1 MPLCSIQGQPRPRYE
16 VASRPSSGGCCL
28 SDLGQASFH
37 GAHTAGTAQR
47 HWAEIP
53 TEGGQ
58 ATAHTRPSLSSHGS
72 PEVDGPGRH
81 PRLHSPHSTPAG
93 EGAAWMALW
102 QVGHLGSLAW
112 TAASPTALATLHM
125 CHRYG
130 PQAPHTP
137 HVPQTQATCS
147 TQSTCTT
154 DTGHTCHM
162 FHTHHRH
169 GCTRAEQ
176 KGGKNHEAQDSSQ
189 DVGEESLIQTQVP
202 EDTAAGRCMYMD
214 WHAHMQVHRPV
225 PACTQ
230 HTHEQGWQHTD
241 VTGLVHTHVIEL

>member
-1 MPLCSIQGQPRPRYE
+1 MPLCSTQGQPRPRYE
-16 VASRPSSGGCCL
+16 VASRPSSGGCGL

-81 PRLHSPHSTPAG
+81 PQLHSPHSTPAR
-93 EGAAWMALW
+93 EGAAWMAVW

-112 TAASPTALATLHM
+112 TAASPTALAMLHTR
-125 CHRYG
+125 HRYG
-130 PQAPHTP
+130 PQAPHMP
-137 HVPQTQATCS
+137 HVPQTQATCY
-147 TQSTCTT
+147 TQRACTT
-154 DTGHTCHM
+154 DTGHTCHT

-169 GCTRAEQ
+169 GPHALRAP
-176 KGGKNHEAQDSSQ
+176 HTP
-189 DVGEESLIQTQVP
+189 QTP
-202 EDTAAGRCMYMD
+202 HPP
-214 WHAHMQVHRPV
+214 HAPQ
-225 PACTQ
+225 T
-230 HTHEQGWQHTD
+230 W
-241 VTGLVHTHVIEL
+241 VHTSRTKRWKEPRGAGFQSRRRRGVAHPNSGA

>member
-1 MPLCSIQGQPRPRYE
+1 MPLCSTQGQPRPRYE
-16 VASRPSSGGCCL
+16 VASRPSSGGCGL

-93 EGAAWMALW
+93 EGAAWMTLW

-130 PQAPHTP
+130 PQAPHMP
-137 HVPQTQATCS
+137 HVPHTPQTWATCS
-147 TQSTCTT
+147 TCSTHAT
-154 DTGHTCHM
+154 DTGAHEHNKKVERTTRRRIPVKMSARSRSSKLRCLKTRLQGGACTWTGTHTCRYTGRYPRVHST
-162 FHTHHRH
+162 HTNR
-169 GCTRAEQ
+169 
-176 KGGKNHEAQDSSQ
+176 
-189 DVGEESLIQTQVP
+189 VGSTQ
-202 EDTAAGRCMYMD
+202 M
-214 WHAHMQVHRPV
+214 
-225 PACTQ
+225 
-230 HTHEQGWQHTD
+230 
-241 VTGLVHTHVIEL
+241 